1 MKQKVL
7 ERTVQHTL
15 AFKNS
20 HAVIYVHT
28 VLRTLLIVLNLD
40 LLLKITSV
48 SFHIHDQKIDKNRIK
63 NMQHERHYVKIL

>member
-7 ERTVQHTL
+7 ERTL

-20 HAVIYVHT
+20 HAIIYVHT
-28 VLRTLLIVLNLD
+28 VLRTLLIVLNL
-40 LLLKITSV
+40 LLKIPSV

-63 NMQHERHYVKIL
+63 NMQHERHNVKIL

>member
-20 HAVIYVHT
+20 HAHIYVHN
-28 VLRTLLIVLNLD
+28 VLRTLLIVLNL
-40 LLLKITSV
+40 LLKIPSV

>member
-28 VLRTLLIVLNLD
+28 VLRTLLIVLNL
-40 LLLKITSV
+40 LLKIPSV

-63 NMQHERHYVKIL
+63 NMQHERHNVKIL

>member
-1 MKQKVL
+1 MKSCKLSNYEAKSL

-28 VLRTLLIVLNLD
+28 VLRTLLIVLNL
-40 LLLKITSV
+40 LLKIPSV
-48 SFHIHDQKIDKNRIK
+48 SFHIHDQKID
-63 NMQHERHYVKIL
+63 

>member
-1 MKQKVL
+1 MKSCILSNYEAKSL

-28 VLRTLLIVLNLD
+28 VLRTLLIVLNL
-40 LLLKITSV
+40 LLKIPSV
-48 SFHIHDQKIDKNRIK
+48 SFHILDQKID
-63 NMQHERHYVKIL
+63 

>member
-1 MKQKVL
+1 MKQQVL

-20 HAVIYVHT
+20 HAHIYVHN

-48 SFHIHDQKIDKNRIK
+48 SFCIHNQKID
-63 NMQHERHYVKIL
+63 